1 MATSAGVRAGKA
13 FVTIE
18 AIDKTQMVL
27 DKVAAKLRKFSDKLR
42 EIGMT
47 ALKFGAIGAIP
58 AFLGAREFGG
68 FEQVMADMQASA
80 GLTADEFMRMRA
92 AALAISGKTGMDPTN
107 VARSMLELV
116 KAGMPVEQILKGAGL
131 AAAQFARVAGVS
143 AEKASVVMF
152 DMMNAFGVSAT
163 RGANLLSAAADSSS
177 VSLEQLVDSMAMA
190 SSVGNLANQKIE
202 DVAAALALLGKN
214 GIKGSDAGTAL
225 KMSLLQLVAPTETG
239 KKAFAELGL
248 NVRDANGEMLPMRG
262 IIERL
267 SESLAGLDPAT
278 RDLRLRQLFG
288 TDGIRVANILLRAGT
303 KGWDEFLQ
311 KMLEAQTVS
320 EKFRIMMDT
329 LFGSLERL
337 WSSVKRLAIALGETI
352 APYLG
357 VVAKLLEYGVNQL
370 TIWVGQNQML
380 VAALLLSS
388 TGLVL
393 FGASL
398 IAVAAA
404 AKMASVAI
412 GGAAM
417 VMRIFNG
424 TIWLVRAAV
433 LGLIGMI
440 YRLVTVLV
448 WNVAIMGTYRVA
460 MLAVRAAT
468 IAVSVAMVVARGAIV
483 AMAFVLRSV
492 ALLTYGVTAAMWAA
506 RTSMLAL
513 RAATILL
520 RIAYVNL
527 RAFMLATIAAMRMVG
542 AAAGLLM
549 AAKFAFMALVGAVQ
563 LGWAALMGMIA
574 ATTSVYTILS
584 SLAAAVS
591 AVITMIASFVP
602 FLIALTVA
610 ALGVAGVAAMLYI
623 AWGLF
628 GGLIIGL
635 INVVGSLLVNAFA
648 AAKGAFAELVAVIQ
662 GHFGTFRELYNVFW
676 EAWGGIMSAIKGGR
690 MGQAVAIATKFM
702 TYSFLQLKQVM
713 HDVVGVGRKLWVDL
727 ATAFQ
732 KAMIAATFAVKKG
745 MLDMVV
751 KIMEMMQGML
761 GDWGMNLIFGDQ
773 WKRGLDAIKTAA
785 GVTEQTGKDRQAEAD
800 KEGSLRKQ
808 IIDAETRVAQADTAQ
823 ELAAALAEL
832 RKLLEQEFI
841 ESMLDE
847 FFGGDMPD
855 DSGGQKQGDD
865 PPIGVPDPANASGVM
880 KAIDALERGSVEAAR
895 KAIENTM
902 GLNPDLKKLVNLA
915 DSQLREL
922 EEMNENMAGVGG
934 V

>member
-18 AIDKTQMVL
+18 AIDKTQIVL

-58 AFLGAREFGG
+58 GFFGAREFGG

-80 GLTADEFMRMRA
+80 GLTADEFIRMRN
-92 AALAISGKTGMDPTN
+92 AALAISAKSGMDPTN

-131 AAAQFARVAGVS
+131 AAAQFAKVAGVS
-143 AEKASVVMF
+143 AEKASTVMF

-163 RGANLLSAAADSSS
+163 HGANVLSAAADASS

-190 SSVGNLANQKIE
+190 SSVGNLANQNIE
-202 DVAAALALLGKN
+202 DVSAALALLGKN

-288 TDGIRVANILLRAGT
+288 TDGIRVANILLRTGT

-352 APYLG
+352 AGPLG
-357 VVAKLLEYGVNQL
+357 IVIKLLEYGVNQL
-370 TIWVGQNQML
+370 TAWVGANQTL
-380 VAALLLSS
+380 VAIVLLSS
-388 TGLVL
+388 GGLVL

-404 AKMASVAI
+404 AKVASVAI

-417 VMRIFNG
+417 FLRIFNG
-424 TIWLVRAAV
+424 VTWLARAAV
-433 LGLIGMI
+433 LGLIGTV
-440 YRLVTVLV
+440 YRLVRVLI
-448 WNVAIMGTYRVA
+448 WNVAIMGAYRVA
-460 MLAVRAAT
+460 VLAMRAALLLSSAGLMVLQGAVIAYSLAVKAASLATFLFTGAIGLAKSMVISFGVVNAVIGSMVAIFYGAVAVVMLFVKSLMLA
-468 IAVSVAMVVARGAIV
+468 S
-483 AMAFVLRSV
+483 
-492 ALLTYGVTAAMWAA
+492 ALLWFFYSAGILVTAGV
-506 RTSMLAL
+506 
-513 RAATILL
+513 
-520 RIAYVNL
+520 IAIFAV
-527 RAFMLATIAAMRMVG
+527 AI
-542 AAAGLLM
+542 AGLVMLLTGFGPVIM
-549 AAKFAFMALVGAVQ
+549 SVISALVGA
-563 LGWAALMGMIA
+563 
-574 ATTSVYTILS
+574 
-584 SLAAAVS
+584 
-591 AVITMIASFVP
+591 
-602 FLIALTVA
+602 
-610 ALGVAGVAAMLYI
+610 AG
-623 AWGLF
+623 
-628 GGLIIGL
+628 GGLAG
-635 INVVGSLLVNAFA
+635 AFA
-648 AAKGAFAELVAVIQ
+648 AVKIAFTSLIAAVDSNMNV
-662 GHFGTFRELYNVFW
+662 FRELYAVFW
-676 EAWGGIMSAIKGGR
+676 EAWGGIMSAIKGNR
-690 MGQAVAIATKFM
+690 MSQAMAIAMQYMKVA
-702 TYSFLQLKQVM
+702 FLGLKQVM
-713 HDVVGVGRKLWVDL
+713 HDVIGVGRKLWVDL

-773 WKRGLDAIKTAA
+773 WKRGLAAIKTAA
-785 GVTEQTGKDRQAEAD
+785 AVTEQTGKDRQAEAD

-808 IIDAETRVAQADTAQ
+808 IVDAETRVAQADTAQ
-823 ELAAALAEL
+823 EMAAALAEL
-832 RKLLEQEFI
+832 RKLLEQELI
-841 ESMLDE
+841 ESVLDE
-847 FFGGDMPD
+847 FFPDDGTDGSAGVPDPGDMP
-855 DSGGQKQGDD
+855 Q
-865 PPIGVPDPANASGVM
+865 GVPDPANASGVM